1 MGRPESVLQIEGL
14 VNEKA
19 LGEEKEIKMAA
30 AMGKADEVVEG
41 LRL

>member
-1 MGRPESVLQIEGL
+1 MNG
-14 VNEKA
+14 KA
-19 LGEEKEIKMAA
+19 LDEEKEIRMAA